1 MKMRLISTK
10 MTKIFLEDCM
20 KTILSLAA
28 ISIMAISA
36 SADGAALYKKC
47 VACHGA
53 QGEKKALGNKSGII
67 KDMTKDNFIASLKG
81 YKEGKGGPMKA
92 MMKGQVA
99 SLSDAQIEEIANYI
113 VK

>member
-1 MKMRLISTK
+1 
-10 MTKIFLEDCM
+10 M
-20 KTILSLAA
+20 KTIISLAA

-47 VACHGA
+47 IACHGA
-53 QGEKKALGNKSGII
+53 KGEKKALGNKSGII
-67 KDMTKDNFIASLKG
+67 KDMTKDNFVASLQG
-81 YKEGKGGPMKA
+81 YKAGKGGPMKA

-99 SLSDAQIEEIANYI
+99 AMTEAQMKEIANYI